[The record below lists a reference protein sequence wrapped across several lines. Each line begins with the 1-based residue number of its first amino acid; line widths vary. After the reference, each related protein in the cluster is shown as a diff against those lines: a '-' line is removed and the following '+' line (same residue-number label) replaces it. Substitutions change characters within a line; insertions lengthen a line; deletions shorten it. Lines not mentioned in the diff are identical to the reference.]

1 MWPVLRIAQQHPARQ
16 AAIMDAAA
24 NGDAAGEKP
33 NSSTQ
38 REIGRTHA
46 PGSADGRILPGGDP
60 RAEDP
65 GRLSPTP
72 SSESSAQQQPQQPRS
87 KKPAVRRQRRAP
99 RRSWTARSQR
109 EEVLDS
115 VDTNVL
121 VVAKENETNGE
132 PGLEHSTYAEA
143 VKEGP
148 VDTTP
153 DGDASKGSDDM
164 QTNGLAK
171 PDTEHD
177 MESDKIQSDVADTGA
192 TYADV
197 VKEKVKDSEKTNGHV
212 THSSEKEEEQKE
224 KGDSSDVP
232 AAKKADSVAND
243 YPELKDD
250 GAVHEEEYERMRDRI
265 AAAQVAGI
273 RFAPLKVPLK
283 RRMQTLAVLFHS
295 LCMGT
300 TVSIFFF
307 LCALPFLWP
316 IIIIYLIT
324 ILFATDAT
332 DGRLR
337 RRKEWFRRSMIWKYF
352 AEYFPAKLH
361 KTHDLPPTRKY
372 IFGYHPHG
380 IISHGAWVAFA
391 SEALGFAEKF
401 PGITN
406 SLLTLD
412 SNFRTPIYRE
422 YVFSMGCLSVSK
434 ESITNTLTRGG
445 PNGEGM
451 GRAVTIVIGGA
462 RESLEAQPGRMKLI
476 LKERKGFIK
485 LAIRTGADLVPVVAF
500 GENELYDQLQPHQH
514 PYLHKI
520 QRHFLK
526 VWKFT
531 VPLLHGR
538 GIFNYDVGLMPYR
551 RPMNIVVGKPIMVAQ
566 NVNPDVNEVDRLHDV
581 YTEEVQKI
589 WDRYKDE
596 FAKHRKEELQILD

>member
-1 MWPVLRIAQQHPARQ
+1 MEAG
-16 AAIMDAAA
+16 
-24 NGDAAGEKP
+24 GDAGEIP
-33 NSSTQ
+33 SSTQ
-38 REIGRTHA
+38 REIDRNQA
-46 PGSADGRILPGGDP
+46 PGNENESTVHGGDSH
-60 RAEDP
+60 AEDTE
-65 GRLSPTP
+65 RLSSMPL
-72 SSESSAQQQPQQPRS
+72 SESSAPPRS
-87 KKPAVRRQRRAP
+87 KNSVRRQRRAS
-99 RRSWTARSQR
+99 RRSRHALRQ
-109 EEVLDS
+109 EVLES

-121 VVAKENETNGE
+121 ATAKEAIGA
-132 PGLEHSTYAEA
+132 PDLDHSTYAEA
-143 VKEGP
+143 VKEGSL
-148 VDTTP
+148 DTTA
-153 DGDASKGSDDM
+153 DGADDGTKGGDPAPQTLDKA
-164 QTNGLAK
+164 QTNGSAK
-171 PDTEHD
+171 EATEHSNKSGKIDSD
-177 MESDKIQSDVADTGA
+177 MPDTGA

-197 VKEKVKDSEKTNGHV
+197 VKDGVKDSEKTNGH
-212 THSSEKEEEQKE
+212 TKKSPAEGGEQRKTDSPNGTSREKTGGFK
-224 KGDSSDVP
+224 
-232 AAKKADSVAND
+232 ND

-250 GAVHEEEYERMRDRI
+250 LAVHEEEYERMRDRI

-337 RRKEWFRRSMIWKYF
+337 RRNEWFRRCAIWKYF

-434 ESITNTLTRGG
+434 ESITNTLTKGG

-566 NVNPDVNEVDRLHDV
+566 TANPDVDEVDRLHDL

-596 FAKHRKEELQILD
+596 FAKHRREELQILE

>member
-1 MWPVLRIAQQHPARQ
+1 M
-16 AAIMDAAA
+16 AAPD
-24 NGDAAGEKP
+24 DTGENP
-33 NSSTQ
+33 SSTQ
-38 REIGRTHA
+38 RGIVRNHPA
-46 PGSADGRILPGGDP
+46 PGKEITCIGDGGSAS
-60 RAEDP
+60 AEDM
-65 GRLSPTP
+65 GRPLHMP
-72 SSESSAQQQPQQPRS
+72 SSEASTQPLPPDG
-87 KKPAVRRQRRAP
+87 KKPARRKQRRVS
-99 RRSWTARSQR
+99 RRSRR
-109 EEVLDS
+109 DRLERILES
-115 VDTNVL
+115 VDTNAL
-121 VVAKENETNGE
+121 ATATSNDTNGVADLDH
-132 PGLEHSTYAEA
+132 PTYADT

-148 VDTTP
+148 EEPTTDSAP
-153 DGDASKGSDDM
+153 NS
-164 QTNGLAK
+164 TNGNSQNSEVVQMNGSAKGAEEQDREPDKLA
-171 PDTEHD
+171 PDLA
-177 MESDKIQSDVADTGA
+177 DKGA
-192 TYADV
+192 SYAEV
-197 VKEKVKDSEKTNGHV
+197 VKEGAMTSEKTNGHARESAIDGGSQ
-212 THSSEKEEEQKE
+212 TDADDSGKRSWEKTN
-224 KGDSSDVP
+224 G
-232 AAKKADSVAND
+232 SVDN
-243 YPELKDD
+243 YPDLKDD
-250 GAVHEEEYERMRDRI
+250 LAVHEEEYERMRDRI

-273 RFAPLKVPLK
+273 RFAPLKVPLN
-283 RRMQTLAVLFHS
+283 RRTQTLAVLFHS

-316 IIIIYLIT
+316 IIIIYLIS

-337 RRKEWFRRSMIWKYF
+337 RRKEWFRRSVIWKYF
-352 AEYFPAKLH
+352 AEYFPARLH

-434 ESITNTLTRGG
+434 ESITNTLTKGG

-462 RESLEAQPGRMKLI
+462 RESLEAQPGTMKLI

-500 GENELYDQLQPHQH
+500 GENELYDQLQPHKH

-551 RPMNIVVGKPIMVAQ
+551 RPMNIVVGKPIKVVQ
-566 NVNPDVNEVDRLHDV
+566 NVNPDVDEVDRLHEL
-581 YTEEVQKI
+581 YTEEVQKV
-589 WDRYKDE
+589 WDRYKDQ
-596 FAKHRKEELQILD
+596 FAKNRKEELQILE